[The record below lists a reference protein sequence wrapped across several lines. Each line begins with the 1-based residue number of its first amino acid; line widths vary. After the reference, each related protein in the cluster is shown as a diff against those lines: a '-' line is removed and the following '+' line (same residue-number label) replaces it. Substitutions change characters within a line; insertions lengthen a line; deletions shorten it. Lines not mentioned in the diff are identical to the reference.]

1 MSKLGW
7 ASLFLGLLGVERTV
21 ATTVGC
27 CGLLPSPVR
36 GGIRKLLEFTQF
48 LYGKKMQAEFHQNEL
63 PTNNHVSKI
72 RSQYVSA
79 EERKHK
85 IQTLRKKYFLCLTQN
100 RTYFIFCSA
109 YVL

>member
-1 MSKLGW
+1 MLW
-7 ASLFLGLLGVERTV
+7 AASFSSQE
-21 ATTVGC
+21 
-27 CGLLPSPVR
+27 
-36 GGIRKLLEFTQF
+36 GIRKLLEFTQF

>member
-1 MSKLGW
+1 ML
-7 ASLFLGLLGVERTV
+7 ERTV
-21 ATTVGC
+21 ATPVGC

-36 GGIRKLLEFTQF
+36 GKLENF
-48 LYGKKMQAEFHQNEL
+48 LNLLNFFVGKKKQAGRVPSNEL
-63 PTNNHVSKI
+63 STNNHVSKI

-85 IQTLRKKYFLCLTQN
+85 IQTLRKKNFLCLTQN